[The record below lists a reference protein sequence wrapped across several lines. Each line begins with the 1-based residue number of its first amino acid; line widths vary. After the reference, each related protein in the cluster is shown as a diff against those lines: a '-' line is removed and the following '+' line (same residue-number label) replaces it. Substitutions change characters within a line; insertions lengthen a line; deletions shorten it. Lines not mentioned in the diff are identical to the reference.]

1 MKRLHLVPI
10 LVALLSALA
19 LPQAATAQNTGSSAA
34 SVIVPSHERPVA
46 TIRSEEQQARDWGL
60 QTDEWARYRELMQG
74 TLGVYSPKLDPL
86 TALGIEARS
95 DEERRRYAELQVQAE
110 ARRVE
115 KMLAYQ
121 RAYDA
126 AWQRLAPGMQ
136 RVNLP
141 GVSPAAS
148 STSLA
153 QSTGRTAVFVKDGCA
168 TCDQAVQRLQASG
181 AEFDVY
187 VVGSRADDAHIRDWA
202 QRARIDPAKVRSRQI
217 TLNHD
222 DGHWLSLGL
231 QGELPATV
239 RQVGGQW
246 QRQP

>member
-1 MKRLHLVPI
+1 MKSRVLISL
-10 LVALLSALA
+10 LVASMLTAAFSCNAL
-19 LPQAATAQNTGSSAA
+19 AQNTSSTLSSTIA
-34 SVIVPSHERPVA
+34 SSRERPA
-46 TIRSEEQQARDWGL
+46 TIARSDEQQARDWGL
-60 QTDEWARYRELMQG
+60 RDNEWTRYRELMEG
-74 TLGVYSPKLDPL
+74 PLGVYSPNLDPL

-95 DEERRRYAELQVQAE
+95 DEERRRYAELQVKAE

-115 KMLAYQ
+115 KTLAYQ

-126 AWQRLAPGMQ
+126 AWHRLAPGIQ

-141 GVSPAAS
+141 GTNQVGSGARIPQDTDRS
-148 STSLA
+148 
-153 QSTGRTAVFVKDGCA
+153 AVFVTDACPA
-168 TCDQAVQRLQASG
+168 CDQTVQRLQASG

-187 VVGSRADDAHIRDWA
+187 VVGSRADDARIHEWA
-202 QRARIDPAKVRSRQI
+202 RRTRIDPAKVRAGRI

-222 DGHWLSLGL
+222 GGRWLSLGL
-231 QGELPATV
+231 QGELPAVV